1 MTGRGETA
9 MRQRAAGLPSGYEE
23 PRPSGPKLA
32 LEVPYLLLDVREA
45 DAYEKVSR
53 SRNQGVFLVSAKN
66 AFVPVKRDNSVNTYL
81 RISTVPRGSERSE

>member
-53 SRNQGVFLVSAKN
+53 SRKSRRVS
-66 AFVPVKRDNSVNTYL
+66 
-81 RISTVPRGSERSE
+81 SERQKRVCSRETR